1 LYESGIPAFVLLS
14 KADLLG
20 PEDRTR
26 SMAYIAEHIR
36 SELGLTLSV
45 HPVSIMKDH
54 AKLLDRWFEQE
65 ISPLFDRHQELAR
78 QSIRRKIGS
87 LREAVATA
95 LRLKLERVGKRPQGR
110 QSKPREI
117 EAELRA
123 AVGKFEEARIICE
136 ERTEELRT
144 SVDSALAR
152 FAAAIVAQWPRK
164 DLQPRPLGD
173 LGVSI
178 LTSVAA
184 ETASTVREA
193 LEILARLLAKALHST
208 ATALGS
214 EEVLMEDEL
223 TTAIREMPRLDLGLP
238 QLDIRRP
245 TLMRSLGTRWAERQ
259 VKSQLYDQIGPVVSE
274 GVSSYSR
281 TLAAWARR
289 TLTEIQR
296 RFDAHAD
303 AYRAQLEQLTGEKSI
318 SLEEQDALRLDL
330 ESLTHW
336 DGGAESAGIIP
347 DDREATVP

>member
-1 LYESGIPAFVLLS
+1 
-14 KADLLG
+14 
-20 PEDRTR
+20 
-26 SMAYIAEHIR
+26 
-36 SELGLTLSV
+36 
-45 HPVSIMKDH
+45 
-54 AKLLDRWFEQE
+54 
-65 ISPLFDRHQELAR
+65 
-78 QSIRRKIGS
+78 
-87 LREAVATA
+87 
-95 LRLKLERVGKRPQGR
+95 
-110 QSKPREI
+110 
-117 EAELRA
+117 
-123 AVGKFEEARIICE
+123 
-136 ERTEELRT
+136 
-144 SVDSALAR
+144 
-152 FAAAIVAQWPRK
+152 
-164 DLQPRPLGD
+164 
-173 LGVSI
+173 